1 MDADLVASLQEEER
15 LILDELRRSMSYRRL
30 EEIRDVLSLYGRQ
43 PPVGAALDA
52 LLSGQEAARPRRS
65 APPMP
70 VIALGA
76 EARAA
81 EVA

>member
-1 MDADLVASLQEEER
+1 MDANLVATLQEEER

-30 EEIRDVLSLYGRQ
+30 EEIQEVLSLYGQQ

-52 LLSGQEAARPRRS
+52 MLEHQEPPRQRRG
-65 APPMP
+65 APVMP
-70 VIALGA
+70 VIALGP
-76 EARAA
+76 EPWAA